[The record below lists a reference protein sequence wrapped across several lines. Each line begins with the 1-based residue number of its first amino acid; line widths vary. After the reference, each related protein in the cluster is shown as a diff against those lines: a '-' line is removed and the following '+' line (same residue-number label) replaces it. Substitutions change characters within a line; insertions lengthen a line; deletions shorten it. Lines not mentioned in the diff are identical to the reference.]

1 MSPAKMPSSRWCPP
15 VPLVTLVAL
24 AAFACGPAPAP
35 TPPAGHQPNILLISI
50 DTLRSDRLGS
60 YGYELPT
67 SPYLD
72 SLAAGGVRFA
82 DVLTPATSTRLAHRA
97 ILRGNLAIA
106 GIEANEPLA
115 VLLRES
121 GYATGAIV
129 DGGFMRARFGHG
141 KGFDTY
147 IDDQAQAQPGGGRP
161 VADQKG
167 GGFSVVLPRALNWL
181 GEQGEQPWFLFLHT
195 YDVHCPYEPP
205 QQDAVLFVGDQE
217 PTTDV
222 SGLCGQSGLREMN
235 LDEEG
240 LALINALYDGGI
252 HHADRLLG
260 EFMAQAAESG
270 MLENTL
276 VAVIS
281 DHGESLGEHGWIGH
295 NRLFREQ
302 LQVPW
307 ILSGPGVPVGHTVEG
322 PAHLMDLVPTL
333 MDYAG
338 LPLPEGIAGQSL
350 RLVAAGTETIPADR
364 LRVTE
369 TQRARALVREPWMLV
384 TNKMGDQVLGI
395 SRRDG
400 QPVSGENDAP
410 GMKPT
415 EELLAAWN
423 ELALRM
429 NLDMDSLDE
438 PDIPESGEVRKEL
451 RTLGY
456 VD

>member
-1 MSPAKMPSSRWCPP
+1 MAAKPGPHQMSMMLASRSRRLSSQSR
-15 VPLVTLVAL
+15 VVAARRLDFVHENDVAL
-24 AAFACGPAPAP
+24 GA
-35 TPPAGHQPNILLISI
+35 LI
-50 DTLRSDRLGS
+50 R
-60 YGYELPT
+60 Y
-67 SPYLD
+67 
-72 SLAAGGVRFA
+72 LAAHDDPRR
-82 DVLTPATSTRLAHRA
+82 P
-97 ILRGNLAIA
+97 
-106 GIEANEPLA
+106 
-115 VLLRES
+115 
-121 GYATGAIV
+121 
-129 DGGFMRARFGHG
+129 GH
-141 KGFDTY
+141 
-147 IDDQAQAQPGGGRP
+147 
-161 VADQKG
+161 
-167 GGFSVVLPRALNWL
+167 S
-181 GEQGEQPWFLFLHT
+181 
-195 YDVHCPYEPP
+195 
-205 QQDAVLFVGDQE
+205 
-217 PTTDV
+217 
-222 SGLCGQSGLREMN
+222 
-235 LDEEG
+235 
-240 LALINALYDGGI
+240 
-252 HHADRLLG
+252 
-260 EFMAQAAESG
+260 

-307 ILSGPGVPVGHTVEG
+307 ILSGPGVPVGRTVEG
-322 PAHLMDLVPTL
+322 PAHLVDLVPTL

-400 QPVSGENDAP
+400 QPVSSENDAP